1 MFRWEKDL
9 LYFYQ
14 EDSLPTLCIPQ
25 MLHCN
30 RKLMEM
36 VLTQAH
42 ETLGHAGVE
51 RTLKYVQQSYLWS
64 ILLKDIEKYC

>member
-1 MFRWEKDL
+1 
-9 LYFYQ
+9 
-14 EDSLPTLCIPQ
+14 
-25 MLHCN
+25 
-30 RKLMEM
+30 MEM